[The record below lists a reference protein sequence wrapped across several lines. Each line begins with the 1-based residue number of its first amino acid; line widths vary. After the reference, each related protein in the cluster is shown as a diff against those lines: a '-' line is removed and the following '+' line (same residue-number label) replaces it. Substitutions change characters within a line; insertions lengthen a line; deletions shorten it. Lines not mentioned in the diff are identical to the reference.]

1 MTVAAEV
8 TSSAPKAFR
17 PGAFALRDAWF
28 PLVHSVR
35 VGKRPVRRI
44 VHGQPVVFW
53 CDHDGLHAT
62 EDLPGTRR
70 EHAGPA
76 SSPAE
81 VATTRSSSATAISLR
96 CMRK

>member
-62 EDLPGTRR
+62 EDLPGTPARARR
-70 EHAGPA
+70 A
-76 SSPAE
+76 SEFTGGSGSCPIVE
-81 VATTRSSSATAISLR
+81 RYGYV
-96 CMRK
+96 